1 MDILGLGVS
10 PPEPSWGRMLVA
22 QSQSWGAQV
31 ASALSFLMIA
41 IFAFSSSDIIS
52 RKT

>member
-1 MDILGLGVS
+1 
-10 PPEPSWGRMLVA
+10 MLVA

-41 IFAFSSSDIIS
+41 IFAFSSNDIIS
-52 RKT
+52 RKTWNLLRLEFWGGPSDYV